1 MSNVSYLKKKGMAF
15 WAASFVVGLCLLPDF
30 LSIDVKESLYLQD
43 DALYNT
49 LHWTYWA
56 LSCLKG

>member
-1 MSNVSYLKKKGMAF
+1 MMMSNVSYLKKKGMAF

-30 LSIDVKESLYLQD
+30 LSIDVKETLYLQD

-49 LHWTYWA
+49 LHWTY
-56 LSCLKG
+56 